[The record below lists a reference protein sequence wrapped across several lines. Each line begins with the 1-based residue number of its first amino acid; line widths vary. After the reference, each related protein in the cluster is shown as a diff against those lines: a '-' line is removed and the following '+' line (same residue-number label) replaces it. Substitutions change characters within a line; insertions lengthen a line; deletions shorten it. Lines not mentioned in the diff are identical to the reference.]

1 MSGPLRKVPR
11 IMAKS
16 NRTTRTVPEEVEKRD
31 RSVEVEDVS
40 IRTSELDDDHEQL
53 LVRDGMVVGL
63 QQPNGRF
70 VDEAGVQVPSSVML
84 SYPRTRRIVIES
96 STDNTDDYEPYV
108 PNALPGVA
116 DEVESYPCPLCPER
130 VFLTSFGLERHS
142 AERHPGHVQQIIDH
156 IETISSEWRR
166 REEELARRRDRMYSS
181 RVRQENIA
189 RHAIEQVTNGT
200 LIPES
205 VHGHS
210 SDGLADGAEGS
221 ADPNE
226 PLKERRYK
234 SCNSCGMLIDA
245 ESSAAM
251 ESHMRAHKKND
262 DLKRRLLARYGPEEV
277 NRLMCRDCNMVFC
290 DDNSLLAHNDQMH
303 TRRRKYVCKWCGHVS
318 HTMTELNV
326 HKADVHA
333 MPPYTMK
340 SDRDRILRKRH
351 MHNRGLIALGANPR
365 QNEIEDRHGSTHPHS
380 SEALFRTTCEQCGL
394 RLVRPSLLVRHM
406 LRVHSKSSFSCEIET
421 SSSSNYRIA
430 VDCDRITW
438 ICCGSEY
445 STRREFLLHRIN
457 NHLEKVVDGASSTEF
472 QPCETAAHNLDR
484 DMVVVP
490 DTIQS
495 DGSDY
500 FIVVGNGDQGG
511 DEEIL
516 VSDPSV
522 NEGELVAISTEQYEQ
537 LRLLYGDMDVIFV
550 NEEPT
555 GDLRADDDTQTV
567 QPL

>member
-1 MSGPLRKVPR
+1 
-11 IMAKS
+11 
-16 NRTTRTVPEEVEKRD
+16 
-31 RSVEVEDVS
+31 
-40 IRTSELDDDHEQL
+40 
-53 LVRDGMVVGL
+53 LVL
-63 QQPNGRF
+63 Y
-70 VDEAGVQVPSSVML
+70 
-84 SYPRTRRIVIES
+84 SYSYSYSYFTYPVRC
-96 STDNTDDYEPYV
+96 
-108 PNALPGVA
+108 VA

-142 AERHPGHVQQIIDH
+142 AEKHPGHIIDH

-189 RHAIEQVTNGT
+189 RH
-200 LIPES
+200 
-205 VHGHS
+205 
-210 SDGLADGAEGS
+210 GS

-262 DLKRRLLARYGPEEV
+262 DLKRKLLARYGPEEV

-340 SDRDRILRKRH
+340 SDRDRVRYFQKLTVIQSLRLFHLSLVEILP
-351 MHNRGLIALGANPR
+351 N
-365 QNEIEDRHGSTHPHS
+365 
-380 SEALFRTTCEQCGL
+380 FRTTCEQCGL

-406 LRVHSKSSFSCEIET
+406 LRVHSKSSFSCE
-421 SSSSNYRIA
+421 
-430 VDCDRITW
+430 
-438 ICCGSEY
+438 
-445 STRREFLLHRIN
+445 
-457 NHLEKVVDGASSTEF
+457 
-472 QPCETAAHNLDR
+472 
-484 DMVVVP
+484 
-490 DTIQS
+490 
-495 DGSDY
+495 
-500 FIVVGNGDQGG
+500 
-511 DEEIL
+511 
-516 VSDPSV
+516 VSV
-522 NEGELVAISTEQYEQ
+522 WGTKI
-537 LRLLYGDMDVIFV
+537 
-550 NEEPT
+550 
-555 GDLRADDDTQTV
+555 
-567 QPL
+567 